1 MQNLLRDSHLLERIN
16 TLSNYVSVDTSKD
29 HQENEIRIT
38 MKQREIN
45 RWVNHQIRINR
56 QATMPV
62 INWALLVGI
71 LVVITVLLIVIL
83 RAAHML

>member
-1 MQNLLRDSHLLERIN
+1 
-16 TLSNYVSVDTSKD
+16 
-29 HQENEIRIT
+29 

-56 QATMPV
+56 QATTPV